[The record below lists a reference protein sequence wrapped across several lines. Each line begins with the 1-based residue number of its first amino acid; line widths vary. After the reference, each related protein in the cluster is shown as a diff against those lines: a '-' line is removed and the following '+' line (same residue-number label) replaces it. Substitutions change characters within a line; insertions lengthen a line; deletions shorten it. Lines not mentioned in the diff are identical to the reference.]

1 MRVLVPVDGSKGSY
15 AALKVGMEFAERFG
29 GELAV
34 LVVTPELA
42 FDEAIQEELQ
52 VLMERSSREILEGA
66 SRAAAQAG
74 MRAEELLARGDPA
87 EEILRHARGY
97 DLIVMGS
104 RGLSGLKRILLGSVS
119 GHVLD
124 RAPCSVLVVR

>member
-15 AALKVGMEFAERFG
+15 AALKVGMEFVERFE

-34 LVVTPELA
+34 LTVAPELA

-52 VLMERSSREILEGA
+52 VLMERCSREILEGA
-66 SRAAAQAG
+66 RRTAALAG
-74 MRAEELLARGDPA
+74 VPVEGLLARGDPA
-87 EEILRHARGY
+87 EEILRHAGGY

-104 RGLSGLKRILLGSVS
+104 SGLSGLKRLLLGSVS
-119 GHVLD
+119 RRVANEATG
-124 RAPCSVLVVR
+124 SVLLVR